1 MKNNGNNG
9 WDLGF
14 DDKCPLWIKIALFL
28 PPTLAVIMLCCYMY
42 YSVIITSWDT
52 ITQCFIQFLHNNPTI
67 AKIIYNFISMFD
79 FKAFIIGSS
88 IGLALG
94 MPLLL
99 FVIYEIEK
107 KKIENKRMRGV
118 K

>member
-9 WDLGF
+9 WNLEL
-14 DDKCPLWIKIALFL
+14 DDECPLWIKIALFL
-28 PPTLAVIMLCCYMY
+28 PPTLAVIMFFCYMY

-52 ITQCFIQFLHNNPTI
+52 ITQWFIQFLNNNPTI
-67 AKIIYNFISMFD
+67 AKIIYHFISSIWD
-79 FKAFIIGSS
+79 FKAFIMGTS

-99 FVIYEIEK
+99 FTIYEMMKWEIKNEK
-107 KKIENKRMRGV
+107 SK
-118 K
+118 